1 MASGRRIVNMKKLIL
16 SLLFFPLLL
25 SCSTTESVTEDDDRT
40 GTERS
45 PYLEISDEAL
55 EEFAIEE
62 LDEFE
67 RTLYLNRTRLTDRF
81 ATIQHDMPELFTREV
96 AVEERETDQ
105 FAGYRVQILSTRDV
119 IHADTTRDNFVAWS
133 DTTMEAYKPNA
144 YVHFRQPY
152 YRVRTGD
159 FLNREKAIEFSR
171 LIKQQ
176 YPEAWVVHDRIE
188 PRNIPADT
196 TSFRFREI
204 INEVD
209 TESEQNAQEKD
220 IR

>member
-1 MASGRRIVNMKKLIL
+1 MKKLIL
-16 SLLFFPLLL
+16 SILFFPLLLL
-25 SCSTTESVTEDDDRT
+25 SCSTTESVTEKDDRST
-40 GTERS
+40 TESS

-55 EEFAIEE
+55 EEFALEE
-62 LDEFE
+62 LNEFE
-67 RTLYLNRTRLTDRF
+67 RTLYLNRTQLTDRF

-96 AVEERETDQ
+96 SVEERETDQ
-105 FAGYRVQILSTRDV
+105 YAGYRVQILSTRDV

-159 FLNREKAIEFSR
+159 FQNREKAIEFSR

-188 PRNIPADT
+188 PRSVPADT
-196 TSFRFREI
+196 TVFRFRDITNNIDPESGQGTP
-204 INEVD
+204 D
-209 TESEQNAQEKD
+209 TDSD

>member
-1 MASGRRIVNMKKLIL
+1 MASGWRIVNMKKLIL
-16 SLLFFPLLL
+16 SLVLFPLLL
-25 SCSTTESVTEDDDRT
+25 SCSTSESVTEKDDRST
-40 GTERS
+40 TERS

-55 EEFAIEE
+55 EEFALEE

-96 AVEERETDQ
+96 SVEERETDQ
-105 FAGYRVQILSTRDV
+105 YAGYRVQILSTRNV

-159 FLNREKAIEFSR
+159 FQNREKAIEFSR

-188 PRNIPADT
+188 PQSVPADT
-196 TSFRFREI
+196 TTFRFREI
-204 INEVD
+204 NNNVD
-209 TESEQNAQEKD
+209 SESEQGTPNSD

>member
-1 MASGRRIVNMKKLIL
+1 MKKLIL
-16 SLLFFPLLL
+16 GILFFPLLL
-25 SCSTTESVTEDDDRT
+25 SCSTTESVTEKDDDAT
-40 GTERS
+40 TERS
-45 PYLEISDEAL
+45 PYLEISDEAV
-55 EEFAIEE
+55 EEFALEE

-81 ATIQHDMPELFTREV
+81 STIQHDMPELFTREV
-96 AVEERETDQ
+96 AIEESETDQ

-159 FLNREKAIEFSR
+159 FQNREKAIEFSR

-188 PRNIPADT
+188 PQSVPADT
-196 TSFRFREI
+196 TIFRFREI
-204 INEVD
+204 NNNLD
-209 TESEQNAQEKD
+209 SESEQSTPDGD

>member
-1 MASGRRIVNMKKLIL
+1 MKKLIL

-25 SCSTTESVTEDDDRT
+25 SCSTTESVTEDDDRN

-55 EEFAIEE
+55 EEFALEE

-144 YVHFRQPY
+144 YIHFRQPY
-152 YRVRTGD
+152 YRVQAGD
-159 FLNREKAIEFSR
+159 FQNREKAIEFSR

-188 PRNIPADT
+188 PQNVPADT
-196 TSFRFREI
+196 TTFRFREI

-209 TESEQNAQEKD
+209 PESEQNAQEND

>member
-1 MASGRRIVNMKKLIL
+1 MASGWRIVNMKKLIL
-16 SLLFFPLLL
+16 SLVLFPLLL
-25 SCSTTESVTEDDDRT
+25 SCSTTESVTEKDDRST
-40 GTERS
+40 TERS

-55 EEFAIEE
+55 EDFALEE
-62 LDEFE
+62 LGEFE

-96 AVEERETDQ
+96 TVDEGETDQ
-105 FAGYRVQILSTRDV
+105 YAGYRVQILSTRNV

-159 FLNREKAIEFSR
+159 FQNREKAIEFSR

-188 PRNIPADT
+188 PQSVPADST
-196 TSFRFREI
+196 TFRFREI
-204 INEVD
+204 NNNVD
-209 TESEQNAQEKD
+209 SESEQGTPNSD

>member
-16 SLLFFPLLL
+16 TLVLFPLLL
-25 SCSTTESVTEDDDRT
+25 SCSTTESVTEKDDRST
-40 GTERS
+40 TERS

-55 EEFAIEE
+55 EEFALEE

-96 AVEERETDQ
+96 TVDESEVDQ

-159 FLNREKAIEFSR
+159 FQNREKAIEFSR

-188 PRNIPADT
+188 PQSVPADT
-196 TSFRFREI
+196 ATFRFREI
-204 INEVD
+204 NNNVNS
-209 TESEQNAQEKD
+209 ESEQGSPNSD

>member
-1 MASGRRIVNMKKLIL
+1 MKKLIL
-16 SLLFFPLLL
+16 GILFFPLLL
-25 SCSTTESVTEDDDRT
+25 SCSTTESVTEKDDDAT
-40 GTERS
+40 TERS
-45 PYLEISDEAL
+45 PYIEISNEAV
-55 EEFAIEE
+55 EEFALEE
-62 LDEFE
+62 LDELE
-67 RTLYLNRTRLTDRF
+67 RALYLNRTRLTDRF
-81 ATIQHDMPELFTREV
+81 STIQHDMPELFTREV
-96 AVEERETDQ
+96 AIEESETDQ

-159 FLNREKAIEFSR
+159 FQNREKAIEFSR

-188 PRNIPADT
+188 PQSVPADT
-196 TSFRFREI
+196 TIFRFREI
-204 INEVD
+204 NNNLD
-209 TESEQNAQEKD
+209 SESEQSTPDGD

>member
-1 MASGRRIVNMKKLIL
+1 MKKLIL
-16 SLLFFPLLL
+16 GILFFPLLL
-25 SCSTTESVTEDDDRT
+25 SCSTTESVTEKDDDAT
-40 GTERS
+40 TERS
-45 PYLEISDEAL
+45 PYIEISDEAV
-55 EEFAIEE
+55 EEFALEE

-81 ATIQHDMPELFTREV
+81 STIQHDMPELFTREV
-96 AVEERETDQ
+96 AIEESETDQ

-159 FLNREKAIEFSR
+159 FQNREKAIEFSR

-188 PRNIPADT
+188 PQSVPADT
-196 TSFRFREI
+196 TIFRFREI
-204 INEVD
+204 NNNLNS
-209 TESEQNAQEKD
+209 ESEQSTPDGD

>member
-1 MASGRRIVNMKKLIL
+1 MKKLIL
-16 SLLFFPLLL
+16 TLVLFPLLL
-25 SCSTTESVTEDDDRT
+25 SCSTTESVTEKDDRST
-40 GTERS
+40 TERS

-55 EEFAIEE
+55 EEFALEE

-96 AVEERETDQ
+96 TVDESEVDQ

-159 FLNREKAIEFSR
+159 FQNREKAIEFSR

-188 PRNIPADT
+188 PQSVPADT
-196 TSFRFREI
+196 ATFRFREI
-204 INEVD
+204 NNNVNS
-209 TESEQNAQEKD
+209 ESEQGSPNSD

>member
-1 MASGRRIVNMKKLIL
+1 MASCRRIINMKKLIL
-16 SLLFFPLLL
+16 GILFFPLLL
-25 SCSTTESVTEDDDRT
+25 SCSTTESVTEKDDDAT
-40 GTERS
+40 TERS
-45 PYLEISDEAL
+45 PYIEISDEAV
-55 EEFAIEE
+55 EEFALEE

-81 ATIQHDMPELFTREV
+81 STIQHDMPELFTREV
-96 AVEERETDQ
+96 AIEESETDQ

-159 FLNREKAIEFSR
+159 FQNREKAIEFSR

-188 PRNIPADT
+188 PQSVPADT
-196 TSFRFREI
+196 TIFRFREI
-204 INEVD
+204 NNNLD
-209 TESEQNAQEKD
+209 SESEQSTPDGD

>member
-1 MASGRRIVNMKKLIL
+1 MASCRRIINMKKLIL
-16 SLLFFPLLL
+16 GILFFPLLL
-25 SCSTTESVTEDDDRT
+25 SCSTTESVTEKDDDAT
-40 GTERS
+40 TERS
-45 PYLEISDEAL
+45 PYLEISDEAV
-55 EEFAIEE
+55 EEFALEE

-81 ATIQHDMPELFTREV
+81 STIQHDMPELFTREV
-96 AVEERETDQ
+96 AIEESETDQ

-159 FLNREKAIEFSR
+159 FQNREKAIEFSR

-188 PRNIPADT
+188 PQSVPADT
-196 TSFRFREI
+196 TIFRFREI
-204 INEVD
+204 NNNLD
-209 TESEQNAQEKD
+209 SESEQSTPDGD